1 MSSSTT
7 EATTDTIQAAQAAK
21 RNNLSFILYENNKV
35 PRYLQ
40 LTPREY
46 KAILYVPVVLTV
58 FSIFAL
64 AGSYFYT
71 KNIENLIKAKEPLI
85 IKNLRDENTQIN
97 QKNTELTT
105 LNLDLTNRLANETIS
120 AASASSLN
128 IIAPVKG
135 QKDLTSPA
143 SINIEDIKVAKNDNK
158 VELNFNLINIT
169 KENNRVSG
177 YIHIFL
183 FDGNNYFHYPEGGD
197 SIRNFSLNYTKGES
211 FATSR
216 FRPVTAKFD
225 IPKTKTVM
233 FKVFIF
239 NRLGDIIHQQLFREE
254 IK

>member
-1 MSSSTT
+1 MSTPSSSSK
-7 EATTDTIQAAQAAK
+7 AK
-21 RNNLSFILYENNKV
+21 NNLSFILYENNKV

-40 LTPREY
+40 LSPREY

-71 KNIENLIKAKEPLI
+71 KNIEKLIKAKEPLI
-85 IKNLRDENTQIN
+85 IKNLRDENSTLA

-120 AASASSLN
+120 AVSASSLN

-143 SINIEDIKVAKNDNK
+143 SINIEDLKVTKKDDKA
-158 VELNFNLINIT
+158 ELNFNIINIT
-169 KENNRVSG
+169 KDNNKVSG

-225 IPKTKTVM
+225 MPKNKTVM
-233 FKVFIF
+233 FKILIF
-239 NRLGDIIHQQLFREE
+239 NRLGDIVHQQLFREE